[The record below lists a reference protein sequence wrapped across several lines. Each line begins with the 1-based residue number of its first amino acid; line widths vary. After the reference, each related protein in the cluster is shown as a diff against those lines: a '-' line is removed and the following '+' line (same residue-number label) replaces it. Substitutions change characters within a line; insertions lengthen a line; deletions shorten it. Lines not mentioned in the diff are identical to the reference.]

1 MRAAN
6 VRTVSMKPGWAD
18 YEYGPYEK
26 FPEPR
31 QLTLEGYLMQRYDP
45 TIGAALTLI
54 KRLILG
60 HLGNYRHPDERRQE
74 FVRSNLAGLRG
85 GMKASVASLLS
96 CLWAGF
102 TVAAK
107 RWESRPEG
115 WTIAALDLLHPL
127 TLFPTSGGGGNE
139 ADRQGMRTDET
150 GEVVGFRQFST
161 RAGEP
166 PVDFE
171 REDVLYWPFMQEV
184 REEVY
189 GKRLTDKA
197 RRSWFMRTKI
207 ERFWAVHLEKFAHPI
222 PIFRVPKGTQVGP
235 AGNDISNSEFYG
247 GFIGNLTAGQGLAI
261 EAAPDDQFS
270 FDLLESGSGSS
281 DAYLTA
287 ARYHNAELFKSALM
301 SPLLLEDPQHGTR
314 AQADTAL
321 GLTIMLVEAI
331 REELEGVLVQDLAR
345 PLIEYNFGAGDDYGS
360 WDFEP
365 LQDEDLE
372 GLSRVLES
380 VTRSG
385 VIQPN
390 DADERKVRERYS
402 RAGIASDEEITDADR
417 QAADEEEQ
425 RDAEA
430 AAARQEAR
438 AAVQVPAVAED
449 AQP

>member
-1 MRAAN
+1 
-6 VRTVSMKPGWAD
+6 
-18 YEYGPYEK
+18 
-26 FPEPR
+26 
-31 QLTLEGYLMQRYDP
+31 
-45 TIGAALTLI
+45 
-54 KRLILG
+54 
-60 HLGNYRHPDERRQE
+60 
-74 FVRSNLAGLRG
+74 
-85 GMKASVASLLS
+85 
-96 CLWAGF
+96 
-102 TVAAK
+102 
-107 RWESRPEG
+107 
-115 WTIAALDLLHPL
+115 
-127 TLFPTSGGGGNE
+127 
-139 ADRQGMRTDET
+139 
-150 GEVVGFRQFST
+150 
-161 RAGEP
+161 
-166 PVDFE
+166 
-171 REDVLYWPFMQEV
+171 MQEV

-235 AGNDISNSEFYG
+235 AGNDISNSAFYG
-247 GFIGNLTAGQGLAI
+247 GFISNLTAGQGIAI
-261 EAAPDDQFS
+261 EAAPDDQFA

-287 ARYHNAELFKSALM
+287 ARYHNAELFKSVLM
-301 SPLLLEDPQHGTR
+301 SPLMFEEASMGTR
-314 AQADTAL
+314 AQGTVAL
-321 GLTIMLVEAI
+321 DVTVMLVEAI
-331 REELEGVLVQDLAR
+331 REELEGVLVQDIAR

-360 WDFEP
+360 WEFEP
-365 LQDEDLE
+365 LRDDDL
-372 GLSRVLES
+372 GDLARVLES

>member
-1 MRAAN
+1 
-6 VRTVSMKPGWAD
+6 
-18 YEYGPYEK
+18 
-26 FPEPR
+26 
-31 QLTLEGYLMQRYDP
+31 
-45 TIGAALTLI
+45 
-54 KRLILG
+54 LG
-60 HLGNYRHPDERRQE
+60 HLGNSRHPDERRQE

-222 PIFRVPKGTQVGP
+222 PIFRVPKGTQVGRP
-235 AGNDISNSEFYG
+235 ATTSATPSSTVASSGIS
-247 GFIGNLTAGQGLAI
+247 
-261 EAAPDDQFS
+261 PP
-270 FDLLESGSGSS
+270 
-281 DAYLTA
+281 
-287 ARYHNAELFKSALM
+287 ARG
-301 SPLLLEDPQHGTR
+301 SPLRPPRMTSSH
-314 AQADTAL
+314 
-321 GLTIMLVEAI
+321 LTC
-331 REELEGVLVQDLAR
+331 
-345 PLIEYNFGAGDDYGS
+345 
-360 WDFEP
+360 
-365 LQDEDLE
+365 
-372 GLSRVLES
+372 
-380 VTRSG
+380 
-385 VIQPN
+385 
-390 DADERKVRERYS
+390 S
-402 RAGIASDEEITDADR
+402 RA
-417 QAADEEEQ
+417 
-425 RDAEA
+425 
-430 AAARQEAR
+430 
-438 AAVQVPAVAED
+438 AAVAVTHT
-449 AQP
+449 

>member
-6 VRTVSMKPGWAD
+6 VRTVTLKPGWAD
-18 YEYGPYEK
+18 YEFGPYEK

-60 HLGNYRHPDERRQE
+60 RLGNYSHPDERLQE
-74 FVRSNLAGLRG
+74 FVRANLAGLRG
-85 GMKASVASLLS
+85 GMKPSIASLLS

-102 TVAAK
+102 AVAAK
-107 RWESRPEG
+107 RWDSRPAG

-139 ADRQGMRTDET
+139 ADRRGVRLDET
-150 GEVVGFRQFST
+150 GAVVGFRQFST
-161 RAGEP
+161 RAGEA

-197 RRSWFMRTKI
+197 RRSWFMRTKL
-207 ERFWAVHLEKFAHPI
+207 ERFWAIYLEKFAHPI

-235 AGNDISNSEFYG
+235 AGNDITNSEFYG
-247 GFIGNLTAGQGLAI
+247 GFISNMTAGQGLAI

-270 FDLLESGSGSS
+270 FDLLESSSGSS

-287 ARYHNAELFKSALM
+287 ARYHNAELFKSVLM
-301 SPLLLEDPQHGTR
+301 SPLMFEEASMGTR
-314 AQADTAL
+314 AQGTVAL
-321 GLTIMLVEAI
+321 DVTVMLIEAI

-345 PLIEYNFGAGDDYGS
+345 PLIEYNFGAGDDYGT
-360 WDFEP
+360 WQFEP
-365 LQDEDLE
+365 LRDDDLSE
-372 GLSRVLES
+372 LSRVLES

-385 VIQPN
+385 IIQPN
-390 DADERKVRERYS
+390 DADERKVRERYARS
-402 RAGIASDEEITDADR
+402 GIATDEEITDADR